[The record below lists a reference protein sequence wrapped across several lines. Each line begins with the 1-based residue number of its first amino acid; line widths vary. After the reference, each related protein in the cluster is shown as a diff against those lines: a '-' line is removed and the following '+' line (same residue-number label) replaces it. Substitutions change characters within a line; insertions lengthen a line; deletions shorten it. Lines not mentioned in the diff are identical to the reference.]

1 METIGLTYFVLGVLL
16 LVVAT
21 LTACITSLVWRLL
34 IKHDRLANVE
44 KLNMMRCDMDYHL
57 KRELQQTHLEHQKQR
72 LVAEKQTRKALNKVD
87 LVYAILHD
95 VQAVLQGLSGYQQI
109 MLDSNLTLPKEE
121 EQMVN
126 HEVSTKTKLLTEMV
140 DCSIETLQ
148 YENLGD
154 VPFDD
159 EVLVNTFCQ
168 DMFEACRRYL
178 KNNKVD
184 LTVETALPDDYVVK
198 TNMGYLRKVF
208 KNLLICSMEYT
219 NEGYIKMAVTEDAK
233 GGLLRFVLSDTGLG
247 IPDDVLEHVFERLP
261 NDNITNKIT
270 GVRLRIA
277 YALVHL
283 LGGTIYVDTQY
294 TPGTSIVFTVAMN
307 RRKNE

>member
-1 METIGLTYFVLGVLL
+1 MEMMRLTYYELMVLL
-16 LVVAT
+16 LVVVA
-21 LTACITSLVWRLL
+21 LAACVTSIVWRWLVRND
-34 IKHDRLANVE
+34 KLASLE
-44 KLNMMRCDMDYHL
+44 KMHMLRTDMDFNL
-57 KRELQQTHLEHQKQR
+57 KRELQQRHLEHQKQR

-121 EQMVN
+121 ELMVN

-159 EVLVNTFCQ
+159 EVAVNMFCH
-168 DMFEACRRYL
+168 DMFDACRRYL
-178 KNNKVD
+178 KNDRVE
-184 LTVETALPDDYVVK
+184 LTVETSLPDEYMVK

-219 NEGYIKMAVTEDAK
+219 NEGYIKMNVAEDAK
-233 GGLLRFVLSDTGLG
+233 NGMLCFVLSDTGLG
-247 IPDDVLEHVFERLP
+247 IPDEVLEHVFERLP
-261 NDNITNKIT
+261 NDNIKNKIT

-283 LGGTIYVDTQY
+283 LGGTIYVDTEH
-294 TPGTSIVFTVAMN
+294 TPGTSMVFTLAMN

>member
-16 LVVAT
+16 LVVVT

-44 KLNMMRCDMDYHL
+44 KLNMVRCDMDYHL

-126 HEVSTKTKLLTEMV
+126 HEVATKTKLLTEMV

-159 EVLVNTFCQ
+159 EVLVNMFCQ

-178 KNNKVD
+178 KNAKVD
-184 LTVETALPDDYVVK
+184 LTVETALPDDYVIK

-219 NEGYIKMAVTEDAK
+219 GEGYIKMTVSEDAK

-247 IPDDVLEHVFERLP
+247 IPDDVLEHVFVRLP